1 MRFCGTAQGAVPG
14 NTGDGLLYE
23 PGRERLRIGT
33 TEGRFRM
40 IMPDL
45 IAQMAENCPG
55 VLVDGHMADA
65 VTLREQLLRGELDLA
80 FSGLTPDSPPEIAA
94 ELLLDEKLYYVISG
108 HLLLEIPESDRER
121 TLRKAEADLRVF
133 AQIPV
138 MRSLPHL
145 HCMQILDE
153 VLSAQDVQLPCVH
166 VSPHYDL
173 HQELAVRDYAA
184 CFCLGMYLPHL
195 YRLNGEAD
203 DLLHVFRIRGLEK
216 TNPVYLLYR
225 KEQPWTEGMEM
236 FTALLRQRCAQIAAL
251 QERI

>member
-1 MRFCGTAQGAVPG
+1 MRFCGTAQGVVPG

-40 IMPDL
+40 IMP
-45 IAQMAENCPG
+45 
-55 VLVDGHMADA
+55 
-65 VTLREQLLRGELDLA
+65 
-80 FSGLTPDSPPEIAA
+80 
-94 ELLLDEKLYYVISG
+94 
-108 HLLLEIPESDRER
+108 
-121 TLRKAEADLRVF
+121 
-133 AQIPV
+133 
-138 MRSLPHL
+138 
-145 HCMQILDE
+145 
-153 VLSAQDVQLPCVH
+153 
-166 VSPHYDL
+166 
-173 HQELAVRDYAA
+173 
-184 CFCLGMYLPHL
+184 
-195 YRLNGEAD
+195 